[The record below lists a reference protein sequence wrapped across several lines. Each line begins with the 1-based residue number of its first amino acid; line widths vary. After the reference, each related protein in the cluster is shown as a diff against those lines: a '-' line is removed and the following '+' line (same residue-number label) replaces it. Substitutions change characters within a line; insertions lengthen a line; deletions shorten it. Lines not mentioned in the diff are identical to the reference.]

1 MLPSTATS
9 GGVVDEG
16 AGVDNVFCSDSLIY
30 SGTLWHRVEEGAEV
44 GKGAGVDDV
53 FYSGSL
59 IAIAGVDEGARVD
72 NIFYFG
78 TLSSSTPAPRVD
90 DEAQE
95 NRYDYTLPYLNA
107 LKSTFNQ
114 KFNLTQLNHFVSS
127 RTTGH

>member
-16 AGVDNVFCSDSLIY
+16 AGVDNVFCSDSLVY
-30 SGTLWHRVEEGAEV
+30 SGTIWHRVEEGAKV
-44 GKGAGVDDV
+44 DKGAGVDDV

-59 IAIAGVDEGARVD
+59 IALARVD
-72 NIFYFG
+72 KGPRVDTIFYSR
-78 TLSSSTPAPRVD
+78 TLSSSTPGPGVN
-90 DEAQE
+90 DETPE

-107 LKSTFNQ
+107 LKSTFNK